1 MIKNNEALTEITKY
15 NITLLRNKGFIDKN
29 INIGDIASIDVSKI
43 PSKSHY
49 KVIAICEIC
58 NTEKELPYHKYT
70 RNHNN
75 CGFYTCNTCAIIKRK
90 KTSLEKYGVEF
101 PAQRIELKEKQ
112 KEWMSSEEFKEKS
125 TKTQIDKYGCR
136 YTQTDESKKN
146 ISIKTKKII
155 QDKKDKGIYNT
166 SLSLPENK
174 ELREKGMYEKYGH
187 TYSFHVESIRNK
199 IQEGNL
205 EKFGHI
211 SPFGNYD
218 VSNKAKLTLKNKYGV
233 DNPFKSKEIQ
243 DRIQLKLKEMY
254 YDLYTNTENL
264 SSSR

>member
-29 INIGDIASIDVSKI
+29 INIGNIASIDVSKI

-211 SPFGNYD
+211 SPFGNKD
-218 VSNKAKLTLKNKYGV
+218 VQKNIKDSIVYKSL
-233 DNPFKSKEIQ
+233 DRKSKFNGDIYK
-243 DRIQLKLKEMY
+243 I
-254 YDLYTNTENL
+254 DLFK
-264 SSSR
+264 

>member
-1 MIKNNEALTEITKY
+1 MIFQ
-15 NITLLRNKGFIDKN
+15 KGVY
-29 INIGDIASIDVSKI
+29 S
-43 PSKSHY
+43 P
-49 KVIAICEIC
+49 C
-58 NTEKELPYHKYT
+58 NV
-70 RNHNN
+70 
-75 CGFYTCNTCAIIKRK
+75 C
-90 KTSLEKYGVEF
+90 
-101 PAQRIELKEKQ
+101 KQ
-112 KEWMSSEEFKEKS
+112 KPHLAPLWQLKA
-125 TKTQIDKYGCR
+125 D
-136 YTQTDESKKN
+136 
-146 ISIKTKKII
+146 KII

-243 DRIQLKLKEMY
+243 DRTK
-254 YDLYTNTENL
+254 T
-264 SSSR
+264 